1 MHSTMQQVS
10 MQQEAAPPTHT
21 PGYPTR
27 PGETLCVQHSCLAA
41 QCQQGGVPITTTR
54 VRLKELDGGA
64 FGVTV
69 LCTKGAG
76 EYGRLATAAS
86 GLLCPMRRSKG
97 AQASPRAGHS

>member
-1 MHSTMQQVS
+1 LHSTMQQVS

-21 PGYPTR
+21 PEHPTDLMR
-27 PGETLCVQHSCLAA
+27 LCARERSCLAA
-41 QCQQGGVPITTTR
+41 HCQQRGAPITTTR

-64 FGVTV
+64 FGVTA